1 LIAYLPLGSLFFSD
15 SLFSN
20 DYFWAVQCPPL
31 TITFLGTGTS
41 SGVPMVACDCRVCI
55 SDDKKDKRLR
65 SSILVQSATTS
76 FVVDTTPDFR
86 YQMLREEVKKLDAV
100 LYTHPHK
107 DHIAGLDDVKAFT
120 FNSGNPMEV
129 YANALTQESL
139 KREFYYIFTDKK
151 YPGIPQINLNTID
164 LTPFS
169 IGDIPVIPILVWHL
183 HMPVFGFRFG
193 NFTYITD
200 ANRMEESEKEKIK
213 GSEILILN
221 ALRHKKHLSH
231 FTLWEATELVQEVKV
246 PQAYFTH
253 ISHQL
258 GKHQEINSDLPNGI
272 ELAYDGMQLSFG

>member
-1 LIAYLPLGSLFFSD
+1 M
-15 SLFSN
+15 
-20 DYFWAVQCPPL
+20 QCPPL

-41 SGVPMVACDCRVCI
+41 SGVPMVACDCGVCK
-55 SDDKKDKRLR
+55 SNDAKDQRLR
-65 SSILVQSATTS
+65 SSILVQSSKTS

-86 YQMLREEVKKLDAV
+86 YQMLREQVKKLDAV

-120 FNSGNPMEV
+120 FVSGNAMEIF
-129 YANALTQESL
+129 ANELTQEAL

-151 YPGIPQINLNTID
+151 YPGIPQVNINTID

-183 HMPVFGFRFG
+183 NMPVLGFRFG
-193 NFTYITD
+193 DFTYITD
-200 ANRMEESEKEKIK
+200 ANRMEETEKEKIK
-213 GSEILILN
+213 GSKTLVIN

-231 FTLWEATELVQEVKV
+231 FTLDEAINLVQELNV

-258 GKHQEINSDLPNGI
+258 GKHQQINSELPNGV
-272 ELAYDGMQLSFG
+272 ELAYDGMQLRFD